1 MSLFMSFKSLAEIS
15 GSSASVIIFFTG
27 FGLELDEE
35 LLEYAEEMEVLAATS
50 LDDLPDARM
59 TVSGLL
65 RRFGM
70 LEVSIGAER
79 SFRISPPSFFCISR
93 ASIASIGP
101 MFCLVLSNV
110 PGSSV
115 LAGLSSAIISSVLG
129 LSGCFLKPDLESF
142 CNSRE

>member
-79 SFRISPPSFFCISR
+79 SFRI
-93 ASIASIGP
+93 
-101 MFCLVLSNV
+101 
-110 PGSSV
+110 
-115 LAGLSSAIISSVLG
+115 
-129 LSGCFLKPDLESF
+129 
-142 CNSRE
+142 